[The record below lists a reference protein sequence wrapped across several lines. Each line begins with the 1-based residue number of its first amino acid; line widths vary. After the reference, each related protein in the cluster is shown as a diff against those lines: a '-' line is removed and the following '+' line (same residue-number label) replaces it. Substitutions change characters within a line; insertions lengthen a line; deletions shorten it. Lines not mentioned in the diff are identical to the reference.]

1 MAGARAQDGE
11 GAFAAEVAALI
22 DADPAVGP
30 IAAMAGP
37 LPERPLS
44 ADFDGLAKVIIS
56 QQLSVAAA
64 GAIHARCLAQIE
76 AFSPQAILSAE
87 DDTLRAGGLSAGK
100 IRTLRAVAA
109 EIDAGR
115 LDLAPLK
122 SAPADDAI
130 AELTRIKG
138 IGRWTAEVYA
148 LFGLRHPDIMPA
160 GDLAL
165 RESARL
171 AFAWAERPSE
181 KDLLARAE
189 AWRPHRSVAARLLWA
204 YYRAAKENPAF
215 APV

>member
-1 MAGARAQDGE
+1 M
-11 GAFAAEVAALI
+11 
-22 DADPAVGP
+22 
-30 IAAMAGP
+30 
-37 LPERPLS
+37 S

-64 GAIHARCLAQIE
+64 GAIHERCLAQIA
-76 AFSPQAILSAE
+76 AFSPQTILATD
-87 DDTLRAGGLSAGK
+87 DDTLRAGGLSTAK
-100 IRTLRAVAA
+100 IRTLRALAT

-115 LDLAPLK
+115 LDLPALAGAPTE
-122 SAPADDAI
+122 DAI

-148 LFGLRHPDIMPA
+148 LFGLRHGDIMPA

-189 AWRPHRSVAARLLWA
+189 PWRPHRSVAARLLWA

-215 APV
+215 SPV

>member
-1 MAGARAQDGE
+1 MAEVWAEEGG
-11 GAFAAEVAALI
+11 GAFAVEVAALI
-22 DADPAVGP
+22 EADPAVAP
-30 IAAMAGP
+30 IAEMAGP
-37 LPERPLS
+37 LPERRIPEGF
-44 ADFDGLAKVIIS
+44 AGLAKVVIS

-64 GAIHARCLAQIE
+64 NAIHARCLDRIGDLC
-76 AFSPQAILSAE
+76 PQTILTAD
-87 DDTLRAGGLSAGK
+87 DDTLRAGGLSAAK

-115 LDLAPLK
+115 LDLKPLK
-122 SAPADDAI
+122 AALTEDTI

-148 LFGLRHPDIMPA
+148 LFGLRHRDIMPA

-171 AFAWAERPSE
+171 AFAWPERPSD
-181 KDLLARAE
+181 KDLLARADI
-189 AWRPHRSVAARLLWA
+189 WRPHRSVAARLLWA

>member
-1 MAGARAQDGE
+1 MAQAHEAE

-22 DADPAVGP
+22 EADPAVAP
-30 IAAMAGP
+30 VAEMAGP
-37 LPERPLS
+37 LPERRIPEGF
-44 ADFDGLAKVIIS
+44 AGLAQVVIS

-64 GAIHARCLAQIE
+64 NAIHARCLDRIGDW
-76 AFSPQAILSAE
+76 SPQTILTAG
-87 DDTLRAGGLSAGK
+87 DDALRAGGLSAAK

-115 LDLAPLK
+115 LDL
-122 SAPADDAI
+122 PALTRATPEDAI
-130 AELTRIKG
+130 AEFTRIKG

-165 RESARL
+165 RESARI
-171 AFAWAERPSE
+171 AFAWPERPTD

-189 AWRPHRSVAARLLWA
+189 PWRPHRSVAARLLWA
-204 YYRAAKENPAF
+204 HYRAAKENPAF

>member
-1 MAGARAQDGE
+1 MAEVRAQEAE

-22 DADPAVGP
+22 GADEAVAR
-30 IAAMAGP
+30 IAEMAGP
-37 LPERPLS
+37 LPERRIPEG
-44 ADFDGLAKVIIS
+44 FGGLAQVVIS

-64 GAIHARCLAQIE
+64 KAIHARCLKQIE
-76 AFSPQAILSAE
+76 VFVPQAILTAD
-87 DDTLRAGGLSAGK
+87 DDTLRAGGLSAAK

-115 LDLAPLK
+115 LDL
-122 SAPADDAI
+122 PALARATTEEAI

-171 AFAWAERPSE
+171 AFAWPERPSE

-189 AWRPHRSVAARLLWA
+189 PWRPHRSVAARLLWA

>member
-1 MAGARAQDGE
+1 MAETTAHDGE

-22 DADPAVGP
+22 EADPAVAP
-30 IAAMAGP
+30 VAEMAGP
-37 LPERPLS
+37 LPERRIPEGF
-44 ADFDGLAKVIIS
+44 AGLAQVVIS
-56 QQLSVAAA
+56 QQLSAAA
-64 GAIHARCLAQIE
+64 AKAIHARCLNRIGELSPEVVLRIE
-76 AFSPQAILSAE
+76 DAA
-87 DDTLRAGGLSAGK
+87 LRDAGLSAAK
-100 IRTLRAVAA
+100 IRTLRAVAG

-115 LDLAPLK
+115 LDLEPLK
-122 SAPADDAI
+122 AAPSEDAV
-130 AELTRIKG
+130 AALTQIKG

-171 AFAWAERPSE
+171 AFTLPERPSE
-181 KDLLARAE
+181 KDLLARADI
-189 AWRPHRSVAARLLWA
+189 WRPHRSVAARLLWA

>member
-1 MAGARAQDGE
+1 MAEARAQDGE
-11 GAFAAEVAALI
+11 GAFAVEVAALI
-22 DADPAVGP
+22 EADPAVAP
-30 IAAMAGP
+30 IAQVAGP

-64 GAIHARCLAQIE
+64 NAIHERCLAQIE
-76 AFSPQAILSAE
+76 AFSPRAILSAGDE
-87 DDTLRAGGLSAGK
+87 ALRAGGLSAGK

-115 LDLAPLK
+115 LDL
-122 SAPADDAI
+122 PALARATTEDTI

-148 LFGLRHPDIMPA
+148 LFGLRHRDIMPA

-171 AFAWAERPSE
+171 AFAWTERPSE
-181 KDLLARAE
+181 KDLLARADI
-189 AWRPHRSVAARLLWA
+189 WRPHRSVAARLLWA

>member
-1 MAGARAQDGE
+1 MAEARAQDGE
-11 GAFAAEVAALI
+11 GAFAVEVAALI
-22 DADPAVGP
+22 EADPAVAP
-30 IAAMAGP
+30 IAELAGP
-37 LPERPLS
+37 LSERRIPEGF
-44 ADFDGLAKVIIS
+44 AGLAQVIIS

-64 GAIHARCLAQIE
+64 NAIHERCLAQIE
-76 AFSPQAILSAE
+76 AFSPQVILDAGDE
-87 DDTLRAGGLSAGK
+87 ALRAGGLSAAK

-115 LDLAPLK
+115 LELSPLRDAPTE
-122 SAPADDAI
+122 DTI

-181 KDLLARAE
+181 KDLLARADI
-189 AWRPHRSVAARLLWA
+189 WRPHRSVAARLLWA